1 MSSAGS
7 PAQDASR
14 PKLRSC
20 VAAGANVSGVMRGA
34 LRLAALYAIASA
46 FAAGALAGDQVVTD
60 FNDNGGANQLR
71 AKITAAQNDGGG
83 KITFSGGGIVILT
96 QGRILITSD
105 ITIDGAGAVSISGNN
120 ASSIFRVNPGA
131 TLTLQNVTLTRAF
144 NNADDGGAV
153 HNRGTLNVS
162 ACRFLENQT
171 SPNFSGG
178 AIATYGPL
186 TITGSEFGGNKG
198 GNGGAVYP
206 RFGNAVTTITGCN
219 FHDNEAINTT
229 DSGLGG
235 AILLWDGAPVTVSN
249 SSFSNNKAVRAGGAI
264 FVTANSTLTLKENT
278 SVTGNT
284 AVEFGGAMQNNGTIT
299 LTNVTFTSNAA
310 TKNIGHG
317 GAIDNIGTATLA
329 NVTFHA
335 NRGWV
340 GAGLYNRGP
349 ATVRDSTFS
358 ANVAV
363 KGDGGAILNYDNL
376 TLTNVTISGNSADG
390 GGGGMMN
397 LGNATFINCTLS
409 GNSAGPNG
417 AGGIEVS
424 NDLNAPVATFTFKNT
439 IIAKGTSG
447 ANCTRA
453 VGGSFN
459 LSDDNSCG
467 FGSGR
472 DNVTDLLLGPLASN
486 GGPTQ
491 THLPQT
497 GSRAI
502 DNGTG
507 NGAPSTDQ
515 RGVPRPQ
522 AAAVDVGAVEVAPPT
537 PTPSATPTPTATPPP
552 NRFANISTRL
562 RVETGDNVLIGGF
575 IVTGTMQKRI
585 IVRALGPSL
594 PLEVGP
600 LANPLLEFYDANAQL
615 IASNDNWEDAPNR
628 QEIIDSTIPPSNALE
643 SAILRNVDPGAYTAV
658 VRDVANGE
666 GVGLVEVYDLGNNQ
680 DSELAN
686 ISTRGRVLTGDNV
699 MIGGLI
705 VTGSHAQ
712 KVILRA
718 IGPSLAVEGRL
729 QDPLLELYDGNGN
742 LLSANDNWKDT
753 QQAEIEAT
761 TIPPSHDLESAIVTF
776 LPPAAYTAIVRG
788 AEETTGVALIE
799 AYGLQ

>member
-1 MSSAGS
+1 
-7 PAQDASR
+7 
-14 PKLRSC
+14 
-20 VAAGANVSGVMRGA
+20 MRGA
-34 LRLAALYAIASA
+34 LRLAALYAIACT
-46 FAAGALAGDQVVTD
+46 FAAGALAGDYVVTD
-60 FNDNGGANQLR
+60 FNDNGGSNQLR
-71 AKITAAQNDGGG
+71 AKITEAQNAGGG

-96 QGRILITSD
+96 QGGILITSN
-105 ITIDGAGAVSISGNN
+105 ITVDGAGAVSISGNN
-120 ASSIFRVNPGA
+120 ASSIFRVDPGA

-144 NNADDGGAV
+144 NNTNDGGAV

-162 ACRFLENQT
+162 ACRFIENQT
-171 SPNFSGG
+171 SSNFSGG

-249 SSFSNNKAVRAGGAI
+249 SSFTNNKAVRAGGAI
-264 FVTANSTLTLKENT
+264 FVTANSTLTLNENT

-310 TKNIGHG
+310 TKNTGHG
-317 GAIDNIGTATLA
+317 GAIDNIGTATLT
-329 NVTFHA
+329 NVTFHD

-363 KGDGGAILNYDNL
+363 NGDGGAILNYDNL

-439 IIAKGTSG
+439 LIAKGTSG

-486 GGPTQ
+486 GGATQ

-507 NGAPSTDQ
+507 SGAPSTDQ

-537 PTPSATPTPTATPPP
+537 PTPTPTPTASATPTPTPTPTPLP

-575 IVTGTMQKRI
+575 IVTGSMQKKI

-594 PLEVGP
+594 PPEVGP
-600 LANPLLEFYDANAQL
+600 LANPLLELYDANAQL
-615 IASNDNWEDAPNR
+615 IDSNDNWQEAPNA
-628 QEIIDSTIPPSNALE
+628 QEIVDSTIPPPNELE
-643 SAILRNVDPGAYTAV
+643 SAILRNVELGAYTAV
-658 VRDVANGE
+658 VRDVADGE

-680 DSELAN
+680 DSRLAN
-686 ISTRGRVLTGDNV
+686 IATRGRVLTGDNV

-705 VTGSHAQ
+705 ATGSHAQ
-712 KVILRA
+712 RVILRA
-718 IGPSLAVEGRL
+718 IGPSLGIAGQLE
-729 QDPLLELYDGNGN
+729 DPVLELFDGNGN
-742 LLSANDNWKDT
+742 SMASNNNWKDT

-761 TIPPSHDLESAIVTF
+761 TIPPSNDLESAIVTF
-776 LPPAAYTAIVRG
+776 LPPGAYTAIVRG
-788 AEETTGVALIE
+788 VDETTGIALVE